1 MVVRVAR
8 NGLGTVG
15 ADHDADDLQAAE
27 WRRRSKREAPQVDGG
42 MRPGRHDAGEPAAQ
56 TAQRAT
62 EPPLVRLAWALGTLA
77 VMVVVA
83 TLLLILRARGAQLPS
98 GFRTAGIVETLQ
110 FLAPA
115 IVGAV
120 LAARRPYN
128 PIGWLLLGI
137 GLCFALYPLVVM
149 YVTTAL
155 FVAPGWLPGVRWV
168 AWIGNWIWVP
178 AHGCVALLF
187 LLFPNGRL
195 LSPRW
200 RPVAWSALGATA
212 ALLIAAAGY
221 PGPLEVG
228 RLTPDTA
235 VLPGFENP
243 LGIAAF
249 GPILTVMLVVVL
261 AIEVLGIASLAL
273 RFRRSRGE
281 ERQQL
286 KWVAYAGLFY
296 GLQTVVLTVGHG
308 SGLLPEEGTLWLEV
322 LDSATALGLLIAIA
336 VAVLKYRLYDIDRI
350 INRTLVYGLLTAALG
365 LCAMWP
371 GRCCLCW
378 WPAPVQTL
386 RAGWS
391 LPRPWP
397 RQRCSG
403 RPAAASR
410 PPWTGALTGAATTRP
425 GRSRC
430 SALASATRST
440 WTRSRPSCWPWST
453 GPWNPPGRRCGCD
466 HPSSAPG
473 IPSVDAYEPE
483 AAETVGFGQLA
494 SDPTRFPSCASA
506 ATSSRSLPMIPVPIR
521 LRPAV

>member
-1 MVVRVAR
+1 
-8 NGLGTVG
+8 
-15 ADHDADDLQAAE
+15 
-27 WRRRSKREAPQVDGG
+27 
-42 MRPGRHDAGEPAAQ
+42 
-56 TAQRAT
+56 
-62 EPPLVRLAWALGTLA
+62 
-77 VMVVVA
+77 MVVVA

-365 LCAMWP
+365 LCYVAGSLLFVLVAGASADPPSW
-371 GRCCLCW
+371 LV
-378 WPAPVQTL
+378 AAATL
-386 RAGWS
+386 AAAAVF
-391 LPRPWP
+391 
-397 RQRCSG
+397 
-403 RPAAASR
+403 RPARRRIQATVDRRFNRRRYHAARTIEVFSAR
-410 PPWTGALTGAATTRP
+410 LRDEVDLDTLSAELLAVVDRTMEPTR
-425 GRSRC
+425 
-430 SALASATRST
+430 ASL
-440 WTRSRPSCWPWST
+440 WLRPS
-453 GPWNPPGRRCGCD
+453 
-466 HPSSAPG
+466 
-473 IPSVDAYEPE
+473 IE
-483 AAETVGFGQLA
+483 
-494 SDPTRFPSCASA
+494 
-506 ATSSRSLPMIPVPIR
+506 RSGHSIR
-521 LRPAV
+521 